1 MSDLFKDAENGL
13 TIIEMIVSL
22 VIGILILGIALS
34 LFYVQRKS
42 FSIQEQLTEMQ
53 QNMRVGMDIMS
64 REIRMAGYLAT
75 GTTAFSLTD
84 TGTVTFNCDIDGDDV
99 AEQIRYGLDRAG
111 LQIERRVNAGVQ
123 QPITENIVGLSFVY
137 GTDAT
142 TGNTNTV
149 TIAITARTEKSDPSY
164 KGDGYRMGT
173 LTSIIDI
180 RNE

>member
-1 MSDLFKDAENGL
+1 MCNLFKDSEQGF

-22 VIGILILGIALS
+22 VIGMLILGIALS

-42 FSIQEQLTEMQ
+42 FGIQEQLTQMQ

-75 GTTAFSLTD
+75 STPAFSLTEA
-84 TGTVTFNCDIDGDDV
+84 GTVTFNCDIDGDDV
-99 AEQIRYGLDRAG
+99 AEQIRYGLDKAG
-111 LQIERRVNAGVQ
+111 LQIERKENTGGP
-123 QPITENIVGLSFVY
+123 QPIAENIVALSFIY
-137 GTDAT
+137 GTAT

-149 TIAITARTEKSDPSY
+149 TISITARTDKSDPSF
-164 KGDGYRMGT
+164 KGDGYRNGT